1 MTSLQRPA
9 LSVTLRPRDL
19 VRTATLDDPFWRPI
33 LVFGQEPCGTFAKSC
48 GSSVLPVLSNGVKLW
63 RIAWTSVKDPFG
75 TLAKKEP
82 RGSFA
87 KEQRRTFVESRGN
100 SSEPL
105 GTYVDKKKCTVYFPG
120 TTVPSLPRCFFVSD
134 LLSKIPWVFISC
146 KLDSFTLSLPLEF
159 FLHSFAG
166 LNSLA
171 LSWIF
176 LNSCLFDLISI
187 PGSFLSFF

>member
-105 GTYVDKKKCTVYFPG
+105 GTYVDKKKNALFIFLELLYRAYRGVSLSLICFLKFLGSSYPANWILSPFHYLLNSFFT
-120 TTVPSLPRCFFVSD
+120 PSL
-134 LLSKIPWVFISC
+134 
-146 KLDSFTLSLPLEF
+146 
-159 FLHSFAG
+159 A
-166 LNSLA
+166 
-171 LSWIF
+171 
-176 LNSCLFDLISI
+176 
-187 PGSFLSFF
+187 